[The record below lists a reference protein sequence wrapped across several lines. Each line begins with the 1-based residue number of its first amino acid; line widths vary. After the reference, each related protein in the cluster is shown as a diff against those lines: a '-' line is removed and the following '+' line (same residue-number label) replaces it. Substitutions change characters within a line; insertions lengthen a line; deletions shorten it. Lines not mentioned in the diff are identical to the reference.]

1 MMYEFLLFLIFY
13 LIINLLI
20 AIELFKCI
28 KKITYGKFHFML
40 KFSSQSF
47 DLYLQ

>member
-1 MMYEFLLFLIFY
+1 MYEFLLFLIFKGI
-13 LIINLLI
+13 LCLLFV
-20 AIELFKCI
+20 IELLKLI
-28 KKITYGKFHFML
+28 KKITYGKFHFIL